1 MQFREL
7 IINLQ
12 ELKDEDF
19 DIELTGFDDEEF
31 NDMLEELHKGDE
43 VQDAEPQVNR
53 AEELQKEWHTE
64 LGQMW
69 QCGEH
74 RVICGDCTDSGVV
87 ERLMQGE
94 KADMV
99 FTDPPYNINYGNI
112 KHPKFKVRKIENDSM
127 SSENWE
133 LFCELTAEL
142 IAKLTTG
149 CVYVCHAPG
158 KDGRVMA
165 QVLDSCFHSS
175 TTIIWNKDVFTL
187 GRGKYQNKYE
197 PIWFGWV
204 DDGKRF
210 CSDRTLTNVWDV
222 KRPKASVEHP
232 TMKPVEL
239 VSLAISHATITG
251 DTAADPFLGSGT
263 TMIACEN
270 LGRKCRGCE
279 IDPGYVA
286 VILQR
291 YKDTFPDKEIK
302 LL

>member
-1 MQFREL
+1 MLGMEL
-7 IINLQ
+7 E
-12 ELKDEDF
+12 ELRDLDF
-19 DIELTGFDDEEF
+19 DIELTGFDEGEF

-74 RVICGDCTDSGVV
+74 RVICGDCTDNVIV
-87 ERLMQGE
+87 ERVMQGE

-99 FTDPPYNINYGNI
+99 FTDPPYN
-112 KHPKFKVRKIENDSM
+112 VASENDIYAADCSKAM
-127 SSENWE
+127 ADLKKAEWDHDFQLLPALKAIPLAPDITVYVCTSHHLAPLIWEWMAGWADHSSWCVWSKPNPMPSLAKRHW
-133 LFCELTAEL
+133 TWSGEL
-142 IAKLTTG
+142 IAYATRGKHTFNFPKEG
-149 CVYVCHAPG
+149 HAPSVWTIT
-158 KDGRVMA
+158 KKSDGSHPTQKPIEVPMHGI
-165 QVLDSCFHSS
+165 SHSS
-175 TTIIWNKDVFTL
+175 TNRDVVF
-187 GRGKYQNKYE
+187 
-197 PIWFGWV
+197 
-204 DDGKRF
+204 DG
-210 CSDRTLTNVWDV
+210 
-222 KRPKASVEHP
+222 
-232 TMKPVEL
+232 
-239 VSLAISHATITG
+239 
-251 DTAADPFLGSGT
+251 FLGSGT